1 MGKVLNLRNDT
12 KMHLQ
17 NYKDAMLRM
26 AGGMCVIE
34 IIRDV
39 YVGELNKGVTRHWNF
54 KNRNKWDIIVLRRDY
69 DEEGRLKMMYYGINE
84 VLK

>member
-1 MGKVLNLRNDT
+1 MVSNLLSTSDESCENILEENFLKKMGKVLNLRNDT

-34 IIRDV
+34 IIRDRCV
-39 YVGELNKGVTRHWNF
+39 CR
-54 KNRNKWDIIVLRRDY
+54 
-69 DEEGRLKMMYYGINE
+69 
-84 VLK
+84 